1 MNTDVLIQDS
11 AEGDN
16 LALLGAYQAVYES
29 KSLNRVLLWL
39 FGGSSLLVVLIILS
53 WSLQTTYYAY
63 TQYGPAAA
71 FFWGLPWLVLGVI
84 LLIFWLLLYIYR
96 FHPIQQKVEVYKNG
110 LIIHQR
116 LPFAL
121 RTSQI
126 VVLWDQITGIAV
138 SALTGRYSEQ
148 TSHRA
153 RVYLKPKKTIL
164 FHEEN
169 GGIHNL
175 SELISRIKVN
185 VYMRRLPIY
194 RSSLQSGSSID
205 FGPVWISQ
213 KEISLHKLGKTQA
226 FSWDKVHQVSALGGD
241 LVVELEPDGGS
252 QPVHRF
258 SISQIPNIELLF
270 QIIRE
275 DIEA

>member
-110 LIIHQR
+110 LIIYQR

-121 RTSQI
+121 RASQI